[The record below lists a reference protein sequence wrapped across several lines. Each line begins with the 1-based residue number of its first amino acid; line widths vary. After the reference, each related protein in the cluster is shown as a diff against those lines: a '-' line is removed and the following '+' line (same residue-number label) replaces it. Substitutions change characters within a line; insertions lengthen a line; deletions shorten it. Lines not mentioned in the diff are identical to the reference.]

1 MDRLDFA
8 LEAKLLEAQTA
19 ADSYSISGY
28 ASVFGNKDLHGDI
41 VAKGAFLESLQ
52 ERMPALLFGH
62 DMKGL
67 PIGLI
72 TKIAED
78 GHGLAFEAK
87 MPKDDAFVRDRVMP
101 QLRIGSLKG
110 VSIGFKTREDDR
122 TDPAARMIK
131 KAALYEISLV
141 TIPANPAAQV
151 SQVKSLSFDEIEGLS
166 DREREARFK
175 SLGCSSGLAKRI
187 VAGLRDGARG
197 GRRDDGGEVKVALPD
212 LAGTIRALV
221 KDLGSP

>member
-8 LEAKLLEAQTA
+8 LEAKLLEAQAA

-41 VAKGAFLESLQ
+41 VAKGAFSESLG

-62 DMKGL
+62 DMKSL

-72 TKIAED
+72 TKVAED
-78 GHGLAFEAK
+78 EHGLAFEAK
-87 MPKDDAFVRDRVMP
+87 LPKDDAFVRDRVMP

-122 TDPAARMIK
+122 TDPTARMIK

-141 TIPANPAAQV
+141 TIPANPAAQI
-151 SQVKSLSFDEIEGLS
+151 SQVKSLSFDDIEGLS

-175 SLGCSSGLAKRI
+175 SLGCSQSLAKRI